1 MRPPRFWPKQAALR
15 GLLKGLATRKPML
28 LFSFAGL
35 LLFRIEDDKLL
46 ELLFQSP
53 PRIPRSDEPTIPI
66 PLPPVSGST
75 PLDVD
80 SHFARVGREQSMH
93 AHLVKSYHL
102 ISTTGGSLLR
112 PIAINLRIPRH
123 AWTRMDMRRQ
133 RGGGQNPSSG
143 LAATFS
149 PDDRGEGTGMPI
161 RLAGDA
167 GRFRRLDILVRRTT
181 VVFPLV
187 FSTPNNRAKLQE
199 SNNVFH

>member
-1 MRPPRFWPKQAALR
+1 
-15 GLLKGLATRKPML
+15 ML

-46 ELLFQSP
+46 ELLFQLP

-80 SHFARVGREQSMH
+80 SHFARVGREQSTH

-123 AWTRMDMRRQ
+123 ALRC
-133 RGGGQNPSSG
+133 
-143 LAATFS
+143 
-149 PDDRGEGTGMPI
+149 
-161 RLAGDA
+161 
-167 GRFRRLDILVRRTT
+167 
-181 VVFPLV
+181 
-187 FSTPNNRAKLQE
+187 
-199 SNNVFH
+199 